1 MGKIIANDKLSE
13 HSVKKFEFSSLE
25 IEEDKTPFDTTL
37 FSDASMQESTITTE
51 ETVIEEIKQENES
64 TPEGDDLLQKI
75 DTLTSQNITLE
86 MELESLKKEFDEKL
100 HVGTESAY
108 KKGHEEGIK
117 ETQETL
123 QEHNDDLN
131 IQLLKSITSL
141 DETVQKLDT
150 FLDAIEDD
158 LVEASAIIAKKII
171 KKELEE
177 HSHEVAINLAKT
189 FLQDLKEASSITL
202 KVNPKDASYIQEH
215 FKTEK
220 NIKIDAD
227 DAINK
232 GGIIILSDIGNIDGN
247 IQTRLEKA
255 MALIEREG

>member
-13 HSVKKFEFSSLE
+13 HSVKKFEFAS
-25 IEEDKTPFDTTL
+25 IEVETNKTTFDTTL
-37 FSDASMQESTITTE
+37 FSDEGMKENIHPAE
-51 ETVIEEIKQENES
+51 ETLIDETEQEKDLAS
-64 TPEGDDLLQKI
+64 DGDALLQKI

-86 MELESLKKEFDEKL
+86 MELETLKKEFETKL
-100 HVGTESAY
+100 HEGTESAY
-108 KKGHEEGIK
+108 NKGREEGAK
-117 ETQETL
+117 EIQETL

-131 IQLLKSITSL
+131 IQLLKSITTL

-150 FLDAIEDD
+150 FLSSIEDD
-158 LVEASAIIAKKII
+158 LVEASSIIAQKII

-177 HSHEVAINLAKT
+177 HSHEVAINLAKA
-189 FLQDLKEASSITL
+189 FLEDLKEASSITL
-202 KVNPKDASYIQEH
+202 KVNPKDETYLQEH

-232 GGIIILSDIGNIDGN
+232 GGIIILSDIGNIDGS
-247 IQTRLEKA
+247 IQTRLQKA

>member
-1 MGKIIANDKLSE
+1 MGKIISNDKLSE
-13 HSVKKFEFSSLE
+13 HSVKKFSFTSLD
-25 IEEDKTPFDTTL
+25 IVEDKTAFDPSL
-37 FSDASMQESTITTE
+37 FSDEGMKEHSQPIEALSKEEKVQED
-51 ETVIEEIKQENES
+51 
-64 TPEGDDLLQKI
+64 TPQGDALLQKI
-75 DTLTSQNITLE
+75 ETLTNQNVTLE
-86 MELESLKKEFDEKL
+86 MELETLQKEFDTKL
-100 HVGTESAY
+100 HEGTESTY

-131 IQLLKSITSL
+131 IQLLKSITGL

-150 FLDAIEDD
+150 FLTSIEDD
-158 LVEASAIIAKKII
+158 LIEASSIIAKKII

-177 HSHEVAINLAKT
+177 NSHEVAINLAKT
-189 FLQDLKEASSITL
+189 FIADLKEASAITL

-220 NIKIDAD
+220 IIKIDAD

>member
-1 MGKIIANDKLSE
+1 MGKIIANDKLNE
-13 HSVKKFEFSSLE
+13 HSVKKFEFASIE
-25 IEEDKTPFDTTL
+25 VEEDKSTF
-37 FSDASMQESTITTE
+37 DASIFSEKGMKESYHPME
-51 ETVIEEIKQENES
+51 ETPIAEKNQEQD
-64 TPEGDDLLQKI
+64 TPSDGDTLLQKI
-75 DTLTSQNITLE
+75 DTLTSHNITLE
-86 MELESLKKEFDEKL
+86 MELETLKKEFDAKL
-100 HVGTESAY
+100 HESTETAY
-108 KKGHEEGIK
+108 KTGHEKGVK

-131 IQLLKSITSL
+131 IQFLKSITTL
-141 DETVQKLDT
+141 DEAVQKLDT
-150 FLDAIEDD
+150 FLNSIEDD
-158 LVEASAIIAKKII
+158 LVEASSIIAKKII

-177 HSHEVAINLAKT
+177 NSHEVAINLAKT
-189 FLQDLKEASSITL
+189 FLEDLKEASTITL
-202 KVNPKDASYIQEH
+202 KVHPKDAAYIEEH

>member
-1 MGKIIANDKLSE
+1 MGKVISTDKLSE
-13 HSVKKFEFSSLE
+13 HSIKKFEFASLE
-25 IEEDKTPFDTTL
+25 VDEEKTTFDKTL
-37 FSDASMQESTITTE
+37 FSNSSMKEDTSTTVESSTKQREEEKEVTI
-51 ETVIEEIKQENES
+51 
-64 TPEGDDLLQKI
+64 EGDELLEKI
-75 DTLTSQNITLE
+75 DALTSQNVTLE
-86 MELESLKKEFDEKL
+86 MELETLKKEFDEKI
-100 HVGTESAY
+100 HEATESAY

-131 IQLLKSITSL
+131 IQLLKSITTL

-150 FLDAIEDD
+150 FLNSIEED
-158 LVEASAIIAKKII
+158 LVEASSIIAKKII

-189 FLQDLKEASSITL
+189 FIQDLKEASSITL
-202 KVNPKDASYIQEH
+202 KVNPNDASYIQEH

-247 IQTRLEKA
+247 IQTRVEKA